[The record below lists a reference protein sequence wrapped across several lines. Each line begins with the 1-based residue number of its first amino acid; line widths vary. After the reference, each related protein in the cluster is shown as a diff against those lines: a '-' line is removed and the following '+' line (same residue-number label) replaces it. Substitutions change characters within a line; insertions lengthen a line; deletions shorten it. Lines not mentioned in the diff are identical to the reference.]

1 MYPAPRRLW
10 KCRRPSGLFL
20 YKRFAPI
27 AIIYFT
33 NFTQE
38 NQRDDVLRAVEDDKF
53 DFVPLDTRGR
63 EPFANGHTPAAWCA
77 PAEEV
82 DKLIPLLPIDKEL
95 VT

>member
-1 MYPAPRRLW
+1 M
-10 KCRRPSGLFL
+10 
-20 YKRFAPI
+20 
-27 AIIYFT
+27 
-33 NFTQE
+33 
-38 NQRDDVLRAVEDDKF
+38 LRAVEDDKF

-77 PAEEV
+77 PAEEI